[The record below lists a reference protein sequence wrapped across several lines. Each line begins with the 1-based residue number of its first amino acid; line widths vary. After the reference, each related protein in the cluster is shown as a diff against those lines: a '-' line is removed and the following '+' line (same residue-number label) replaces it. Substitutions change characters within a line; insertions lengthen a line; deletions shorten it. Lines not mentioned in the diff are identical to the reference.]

1 MNKIGKIMPAW
12 AWVLVVAALANSMV
26 VLANRDVYTK
36 GEVDVR
42 LDSIQKQQDRMA
54 EDIQWL
60 VRDRGGTPSA
70 KE

>member
-1 MNKIGKIMPAW
+1 MKLLSKTIPPW
-12 AWVLVVAALANSMV
+12 AWILVVAALAQSVV
-26 VLANRDVYTK
+26 VLANRDVYSK

-42 LDSIQKQQDRMA
+42 IQSIEKQLDRLA
-54 EDIQWL
+54 EDVQWL

>member
-36 GEVDVR
+36 DEVDVR